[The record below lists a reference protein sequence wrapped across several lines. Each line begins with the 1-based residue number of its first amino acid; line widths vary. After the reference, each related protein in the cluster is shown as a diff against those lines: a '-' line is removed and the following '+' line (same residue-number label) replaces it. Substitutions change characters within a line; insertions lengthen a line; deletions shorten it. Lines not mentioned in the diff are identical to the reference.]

1 MWGAGRERPARPAKQ
16 AGRHGGAPAR
26 APDPPTGWVTVR
38 GLRFLAAGTSGH
50 HASPLGAAPREAG
63 LARLG
68 GLTAYWLGLSVL
80 WGALTTVILPRL
92 VEQAVGTAVKTTAL
106 ALVAAVQAVVAMVVQ
121 PTAGAASDRLS
132 SPWGRRR
139 PLMVVGVAAQLV
151 FLALLVRAG
160 TLWAII
166 GVMALSELASNTAQ
180 GPYQGLL
187 PDTVP
192 ADRRGLASGLLGA
205 AQLTGQVVGVA
216 VAGLLV
222 ALGHDGAAIAF
233 AGGAVALGLLTT
245 IVAAPEAP
253 TAGEDASLG
262 TALRVSMAGALR
274 HLGHRPA
281 WGRALRTM
289 LLDVWGPDVLE
300 RRDYVWLLVSRLAIL
315 MATGT
320 LQPFIYFYL
329 EDSMGLGDAAA
340 QGVVPLAAL
349 VALVALLAAIP
360 GGAATARWGRVR
372 TVRASALL
380 GAAGAAAFAVAP
392 GYLALFAIAIP
403 FGMAMG
409 VFLSAD
415 WALMVDLVPPDE
427 AGRYLGLSNVATAGA
442 GLLAVVVGGPVADLV
457 NSAVPGLGY
466 RAVFVLAAVE
476 FLAGAWFV
484 RHVREPGA
492 VPGAARP

>member
-1 MWGAGRERPARPAKQ
+1 MQQLHDLSAEESPAAALQPA
-16 AGRHGGAPAR
+16 HPM
-26 APDPPTGWVTVR
+26 TV
-38 GLRFLAAGTSGH
+38 
-50 HASPLGAAPREAG
+50 
-63 LARLG
+63 ARLG

-80 WGALTTVILPRL
+80 WGSLTTVILPRL
-92 VEQAVGTAVKTTAL
+92 VEQVVAPAIKTSAL
-106 ALVAAVQAVVAMVVQ
+106 ALVAAVQAVVSILVQ
-121 PTAGAASDRLS
+121 PAAGAASDRWS

-160 TLWAII
+160 ALWAIVV
-166 GVMALSELASNTAQ
+166 VMALSEAASNTAQ

-187 PDTVP
+187 PDIVP
-192 ADRRGLASGLLGA
+192 ADRRGLASGFLGG
-205 AQLTGQVVGVA
+205 AQLAGQVVGVA

-222 ALGHDGAAIAF
+222 ALGRDSAAIAF

-245 IVAAPEAP
+245 VVTAPERATADP
-253 TAGEDASLG
+253 TTGIAAG
-262 TALRVSMAGALR
+262 LRSTTSRGVR
-274 HLGHRPA
+274 HLRR
-281 WGRALRTM
+281 GRAWRQALQTM
-289 LLDVWGPDVLE
+289 LLDVWGHDVLE

-329 EDSMGLGDAAA
+329 EDSIGLGPSAA

-349 VALVALLAAIP
+349 VALVALLAAVP

-372 TVRASALL
+372 TVLASALL
-380 GAAGAAAFAVAP
+380 GAAGAAAFAMAP
-392 GYLALFAIAIP
+392 SYGALFIIAVP

-415 WALMVDLVPPDE
+415 WALLVDLVPPGE

-442 GLLAVVVGGPVADLV
+442 GMLAVAIGGPVADLV
-457 NSAVPGLGY
+457 NAASPGLGY

-476 FLAGAWFV
+476 FLAGAWGV
-484 RHVREPGA
+484 RHVHEPSSAAAA
-492 VPGAARP
+492 VRP

>member
-1 MWGAGRERPARPAKQ
+1 VVSSAAAQ
-16 AGRHGGAPAR
+16 AGF
-26 APDPPTGWVTVR
+26 V
-38 GLRFLAAGTSGH
+38 
-50 HASPLGAAPREAG
+50 
-63 LARLG
+63 RLG

-92 VEQAVGTAVKTTAL
+92 VEQVAGPAIKTSAL
-106 ALVAAVQAVVAMVVQ
+106 ALVAGVQAVVAIVVQ
-121 PTAGAASDRLS
+121 PAAGAASDHWS

-151 FLALLVRAG
+151 FLALLLRAG
-160 TLWAII
+160 ALWAIVV
-166 GVMALSELASNTAQ
+166 VMALSEVASNTAQ

-192 ADRRGLASGLLGA
+192 PDRRGLASGLLGG
-205 AQLTGQVVGVA
+205 AQLTGQVIGVA

-222 ALGHDGAAIAF
+222 AMGRDQAAIAF
-233 AGGAVALGLLTT
+233 AGGAVALGLLATVVT
-245 IVAAPEAP
+245 ASERP
-253 TAGEDASLG
+253 TAGPGAGIVVGLRS
-262 TALRVSMAGALR
+262 TAHGGFQHLR
-274 HLGHRPA
+274 H
-281 WGRALRTM
+281 GRAWRQAIQTM
-289 LLDVWGPDVLE
+289 LLDVWGHDVLE

-329 EDSMGLGDAAA
+329 EDSIGLGPSAA

-349 VALVALLAAIP
+349 VALVALVSAVP

-372 TVRASALL
+372 TVLASALL
-380 GAAGAAAFAVAP
+380 GAAGAAAFAAAP
-392 GYLALFAIAIP
+392 SYAALFLIAVP

-415 WALMVDLVPPDE
+415 WALLVDLVPPDE

-442 GLLAVVVGGPVADLV
+442 GMLAVAIGGPVADLV
-457 NSAVPGLGY
+457 NAASPGLGY
-466 RAVFVLAAVE
+466 RAVFVLAALE
-476 FLAGAWFV
+476 FLAGAWGV
-484 RHVREPGA
+484 RHVHEPS
-492 VPGAARP
+492 RPVTVRQP